1 MKQSELK
8 KILKPLIKQ
17 CIKEVIFEEGV
28 LSGLISEVVQGL
40 GGRQMIVESS
50 QHVAPSE
57 IPNEPRHTTERDPE
71 FLQSLEENKRKLEE
85 SMGARFKGVLSETAP
100 LSKGGD
106 PSDSKVQSPLSA
118 YAPND
123 PGIDISGLMSLG
135 GGKNWKHMI

>member
-8 KILKPLIKQ
+8 KVLKPLIKQ

-40 GGRQMIVESS
+40 GGRQMIVES
-50 QHVAPSE
+50 QQPAAQSE
-57 IPNEPRHTTERDPE
+57 IQEMPRQSSGHDPE
-71 FLQSLEENKRKLEE
+71 FLRSLEENKRKLEE
-85 SMGARFKGVLSETAP
+85 SMGAQFKGILNETAP
-100 LSKGGD
+100 LSKGG
-106 PSDSKVQSPLSA
+106 SLSESKVQSPLST

-123 PGIDISGLMSLG
+123 PGVDIDGLMSLG